1 MWKWRKKQQEDEV
14 VEEAPSLEE
23 EKKEEEKQASIATE
37 EIPFKEEDQV
47 GEVTEEMRSS
57 KEDEQVSEVIEEIPF
72 KEEDQVGEVTEEIPF
87 EEESPYG
94 VFIFGEKVQ
103 GGFKKFLTAI
113 FSIFLFPPLIL
124 FGLSIITCVVL
135 LAFPLISIALPI
147 LLLTL
152 CILLIALPVVLP
164 LITVLSLITGRGK
177 VHFGLKNKKFAIKI
191 FGITIP
197 PHADR

>member
-1 MWKWRKKQQEDEV
+1 MWKRKKKQQADVE
-14 VEEAPSLEE
+14 VEETLSSEGE
-23 EKKEEEKQASIATE
+23 EKQVSVATEETSFPKEEEQISEVAEEASSS
-37 EIPFKEEDQV
+37 KEEEHV
-47 GEVTEEMRSS
+47 GEVAEET
-57 KEDEQVSEVIEEIPF
+57 PF
-72 KEEDQVGEVTEEIPF
+72 E

-94 VFIFGEKVQ
+94 VFIFGKKVH
-103 GGFKKFLTAI
+103 GFAKFLTAL
-113 FSIFLFPPLIL
+113 FSIFLFPPFIL
-124 FGLSIITCVVL
+124 FGLLIITSIVL

-147 LLLTL
+147 VLLAL

-177 VHFGLKNKKFAIKI
+177 VHFGLKNKKFAMKI

>member
-1 MWKWRKKQQEDEV
+1 MWKRKKKQQANVE
-14 VEEAPSLEE
+14 VEETPSSE
-23 EKKEEEKQASIATE
+23 EEEKQVSVATE
-37 EIPFKEEDQV
+37 ETSFPKEE
-47 GEVTEEMRSS
+47 
-57 KEDEQVSEVIEEIPF
+57 EQVSEVAE
-72 KEEDQVGEVTEEIPF
+72 

-94 VFIFGEKVQ
+94 VFIFGRKVH
-103 GGFKKFLTAI
+103 GFAKFLTAL
-113 FSIFLFPPLIL
+113 FSIFLFPPFIL
-124 FGLSIITCVVL
+124 FGLLIITSIVL

-147 LLLTL
+147 VLLAL

-177 VHFGLKNKKFAIKI
+177 VHFGLKNKKFAMRI